1 MNALL
6 NSRRV
11 IVTYVLVT
19 LTLTPFTHSLRINKI
34 KDENIHAKTKV
45 QLSPLNINGFL
56 NDVIRI
62 SAPVINE
69 EALYY
74 LHRPNGDVIKL
85 DIKSP
90 KLRDMKLERDVN
102 PIVVRYVNNVK
113 ATITQNDNYDVFAV
127 YSNLPP
133 NFVFDRKASEME
145 PNEFMIGPLCSEDHG
160 NWVLS
165 VYTKDLN
172 GDWIE
177 MFQVISVTITEYVP
191 VIPAKP
197 VLSIGDTLNLSI
209 AFPIPSLQTCE
220 LVVPRSTF
228 DRFYD
233 RNKIEFITCGF
244 SVPNL
249 TRYDAGTWTIIAV
262 GNIVYEGEARLEIN
276 KENITVF

>member
-6 NSRRV
+6 PKRRV
-11 IVTYVLVT
+11 IVIIVLVT
-19 LTLTPFTHSLRINKI
+19 FTLSYIHCLTINKI

-45 QLSPLNINGFL
+45 QLTSLNINAFL

-74 LHRPNGDVIKL
+74 LHKPNGDAMKL

-90 KLRDMKLERDVN
+90 KLRDMKLERDVH
-102 PIVVRYVNNVK
+102 PIIVRYVNDIK
-113 ATITQNDNYDVFAV
+113 PIITQNDNYDIFAV
-127 YSNLPP
+127 YSKVPP
-133 NFVFDRKASEME
+133 TDLFGKKAAELES
-145 PNEFMIGPLCSEDHG
+145 NEFMIGPLCAEDHG

-172 GDWIE
+172 GEWVE
-177 MFQVISVTITEYVP
+177 MFQVISITITEYVP
-191 VIPAKP
+191 LIPPKSY
-197 VLSIGDTLNLSI
+197 LNIGDTLNLSI
-209 AFPIPSLQTCE
+209 AYPIPSLKTCE

-228 DRFYD
+228 DRFYN
-233 RNKIEFITCGF
+233 RNNIELNNCGF

-249 TRYDAGTWTIIAV
+249 TTYDAGTWRIFAV

-276 KENITVF
+276 KENVTFT

>member
-1 MNALL
+1 
-6 NSRRV
+6 
-11 IVTYVLVT
+11 
-19 LTLTPFTHSLRINKI
+19 
-34 KDENIHAKTKV
+34 KTKV

-102 PIVVRYVNNVK
+102 PILVRYVNNVK

-160 NWVLS
+160 NWVL
-165 VYTKDLN
+165 K
-172 GDWIE
+172 
-177 MFQVISVTITEYVP
+177 YVP
-191 VIPAKP
+191 IIPAKP
-197 VLSIGDTLNLSI
+197 VLNIGDTLNLSI

-233 RNKIEFITCGF
+233 RNKIEFSTCGF

-276 KENITVF
+276 KENI